1 MNVRAAGSPL
11 CFAQASHVEGVFGGE
26 VISRFPGLF
35 LSVLPELPAPP
46 IPAISRRRAGL
57 NLEPCHPA
65 YFRTGPSRGKPTF
78 PFRMAEVYAGGLFC
92 CLQGCSVVASREL
105 PVAMAG
111 FGGHA
116 GPPLTSIPCFHTIFG
131 KEGPMVS
138 TSPVTLLFIA
148 WAAVTAAFIAVMIWK
163 SLAGMKEADVVIL
176 DEAETKQ
183 ADEQQ
188 HVIAKMERLTFWA
201 KSFGF
206 TSLALLLLA
215 GGLLAYRAI
224 RAFNLGQ
231 TP

>member
-1 MNVRAAGSPL
+1 ML
-11 CFAQASHVEGVFGGE
+11 
-26 VISRFPGLF
+26 
-35 LSVLPELPAPP
+35 
-46 IPAISRRRAGL
+46 
-57 NLEPCHPA
+57 
-65 YFRTGPSRGKPTF
+65 
-78 PFRMAEVYAGGLFC
+78 
-92 CLQGCSVVASREL
+92 
-105 PVAMAG
+105 
-111 FGGHA
+111 
-116 GPPLTSIPCFHTIFG
+116 
-131 KEGPMVS
+131 S
-138 TSPVTLLFIA
+138 TSPVTLLLIA
-148 WAAVTAAFIAVMIWK
+148 WAAVTAAFIGVMIWK